1 MIKVKISYNLI
12 MRNKEVSEKLY
23 ELASYLEILGEMKF
37 KINAYIEAAR
47 RIENLTVPIEELAKE
62 GKLTEIKG
70 IGEGIAKKIV
80 QYLETGKIDKL
91 EEVKKQIP
99 ETLIEL
105 LNVPGVGPKGAYTL
119 YNKLGIK
126 NIEDLKK
133 AAIEGKIRELD
144 GFGPKKEENILK
156 ALQHAQKKEVRRIN
170 LGIAL
175 PIAEYV
181 KESLI
186 KGAPIDKIEICG
198 SIRRMKETIGDIDI
212 LVTSNNSN
220 QVMDF
225 FTNMQIVKEVINK
238 GDTKSTIITPE
249 GIQIDVRVVEPI
261 SFGAAVQYFTGSKE
275 HNVKIRELA
284 IKKGLK
290 VNEYGVFKI
299 DKDERV
305 CGEKEEEV
313 YNILGLPLIP
323 PEMREDRGEIE
334 LALENK
340 LPKIIDI
347 KDIKGDTH
355 VHTKYSD
362 GENTIYEMA
371 KKSIEL
377 GYEYLVIAD
386 HAKALGVASGLSIEK
401 YKEQKR
407 EIDRLND
414 EIGDKFRIFF
424 GCELNILSD
433 GSVDFEEKELS
444 IFDICLAGIHT
455 GFNQDKKKITERI
468 KKAMNIKKIKIITH
482 PTGRL
487 LGSRDEYEVDLD
499 EIFKEAKNN
508 GTILEINANP
518 ERLDLNDLNS
528 MHGKELYNLKF
539 SIGTDAHSING
550 LSDMRYG
557 VGVARRGWLTKKD
570 IINTLSLKE
579 FEKFI
584 KS

>member
-1 MIKVKISYNLI
+1 MSYNLI
-12 MRNKEVSEKLY
+12 MRNKEVSQKFY

-47 RIENLTVPIEELAKE
+47 RIENLSIPIENLAKE

-70 IGEGIAKKIV
+70 IGEGIAKKII

-91 EEVKKQIP
+91 EEAKKQIP

-105 LNVPGVGPKGAYTL
+105 LNIPGVGPRGAYTL
-119 YNKLGIK
+119 YKKLGIK

-133 AAIEGKIRELD
+133 AALEGKIRELD

-156 ALQHAQKKEVRRIN
+156 ALQDAKKKEARRIN
-170 LGIAL
+170 LGVAL

-181 KESLI
+181 KEDLI
-186 KGAPIDKIEICG
+186 NGTSIDKIEICG

-212 LVTSNNSN
+212 LVTSNNPN
-220 QVMDF
+220 EVMDY
-225 FTNMQIVKEVINK
+225 FTNMEIVKEIINK

-261 SFGAAVQYFTGSKE
+261 SFGAAVQYFTGSKQ

-299 DKDERV
+299 DNEKRV

-313 YNILGLPLIP
+313 YNILELPLIP

-334 LALENK
+334 LGLENK
-340 LPKIIDI
+340 LPEIIEI

-371 KKSIEL
+371 KKAIDM
-377 GYEYLVIAD
+377 GYEYIVIAD
-386 HAKALGVASGLSIEK
+386 HAKALGVASGLSIEDYEK
-401 YKEQKR
+401 QKK
-407 EIDRLND
+407 EIDKINEEL
-414 EIGDKFRIFF
+414 GDKFRIFF

-433 GSVDFEEKELS
+433 GKVDFEEKELS

-455 GFNQDKKKITERI
+455 GFNQDKKKMTERI

-499 EIFKEAKNN
+499 EIFKEANNN
-508 GTILEINANP
+508 GIILEINANP
-518 ERLDLNDLNS
+518 ERLDLNDINV
-528 MHGKELYNLKF
+528 MHGKEQYGLKF
-539 SIGTDAHSING
+539 AIGTDAHSIYG
-550 LSDMRYG
+550 LSDIRYG
-557 VGVARRGWLTKKD
+557 IGVARRGWLTKND
-570 IINTLSLKE
+570 VINTLSMKE

>member
-1 MIKVKISYNLI
+1 MSYNLI
-12 MRNKEVSEKLY
+12 MRNKEVSQKFY

-47 RIENLTVPIEELAKE
+47 RIENLSIPIENLAKE

-70 IGEGIAKKIV
+70 IGEGIAKKII

-91 EEVKKQIP
+91 EEAKKQIP

-105 LNVPGVGPKGAYTL
+105 LNIPGVGPRGAYTL
-119 YNKLGIK
+119 YKKLGIK

-133 AAIEGKIRELD
+133 AALEGKIRELD

-156 ALQHAQKKEVRRIN
+156 ALQDAKKKEARRIN
-170 LGIAL
+170 LGVAL

-181 KESLI
+181 KEDLI
-186 KGAPIDKIEICG
+186 NGTSIDKIEICG

-212 LVTSNNSN
+212 LVTSNNPN
-220 QVMDF
+220 EVMDY
-225 FTNMQIVKEVINK
+225 FTNMEIVKEIINK

-261 SFGAAVQYFTGSKE
+261 SFGAAVQYFTGSKQ

-299 DKDERV
+299 DNEKRV

-334 LALENK
+334 LGLENK
-340 LPKIIDI
+340 LPEIIEI

-371 KKSIEL
+371 KKAIDM
-377 GYEYLVIAD
+377 GYEYIVIAD
-386 HAKALGVASGLSIEK
+386 HAKALGVASGLSIEDYEK
-401 YKEQKR
+401 QKK
-407 EIDRLND
+407 EIDKINEEL
-414 EIGDKFRIFF
+414 GDKFRIFF

-433 GSVDFEEKELS
+433 GKVDFEEKELS

-455 GFNQDKKKITERI
+455 GFNQDKKKMTERI

-499 EIFKEAKNN
+499 EIFKEANNN
-508 GTILEINANP
+508 GIILEINANP
-518 ERLDLNDLNS
+518 ERLDLNDINV
-528 MHGKELYNLKF
+528 MHGKEQYGLKF
-539 SIGTDAHSING
+539 AIGTDAHSIYG
-550 LSDMRYG
+550 LSDIRYG
-557 VGVARRGWLTKKD
+557 IGVARRGWLTKND
-570 IINTLSLKE
+570 VINTLSMKE

>member
-1 MIKVKISYNLI
+1 
-12 MRNKEVSEKLY
+12 MRNKEVSEKFY
-23 ELASYLEILGEMKF
+23 ELASYLEILGEMRF

-47 RIENLTVPIEELAKE
+47 RIENLHIPIEEVAKQ

-70 IGEGIAKKIV
+70 IGEGIAKKII

-105 LNVPGVGPKGAYTL
+105 LNIPGIGPRGAYTL
-119 YNKLGIK
+119 YKKLGIK
-126 NIEDLKK
+126 NIEELRK
-133 AAIEGKIRELD
+133 AALEGKIRELD

-156 ALQHAQKKEVRRIN
+156 GLEEAKKKEVKRIN

-175 PIAEYV
+175 PLAEYV
-181 KESLI
+181 KENLI

-212 LVTSNNSN
+212 LVTSDNSN
-220 QVMDF
+220 HVMDF
-225 FTNMQIVKEVINK
+225 FTSMDIVKEVINK
-238 GDTKSTIITPE
+238 GDTKSTIMTPE

-261 SFGAAVQYFTGSKE
+261 SFGAAVQYFTGSKQ

-299 DKDERV
+299 DNEKRV
-305 CGEKEEEV
+305 CGETEEEV

-323 PEMREDRGEIE
+323 PELREDRGEIE
-334 LALENK
+334 LGLENR
-340 LPKIIDI
+340 LSKIIEI

-371 KKSIEL
+371 LKAIDM
-377 GYEYLVIAD
+377 GYEYIVIAD
-386 HAKALGVASGLSIEK
+386 HAQALGVASGLSIED
-401 YKEQKR
+401 YKKQKR
-407 EIDRLND
+407 EIDKINN
-414 EIGDKFRIFF
+414 EFGDKFRIFF

-433 GSVDFEEKELS
+433 GKVDFEESELS

-499 EIFKEAKNN
+499 EIFKEAKNS
-508 GTILEINANP
+508 GVILEINASY
-518 ERLDLNDLNS
+518 ERLDLNDINV
-528 MHGKELYNLKF
+528 MHGKEKYGLKF
-539 SIGTDAHSING
+539 SIGTDAHSVHG
-550 LSDMRYG
+550 LSDIKYG
-557 VGVARRGWLTKKD
+557 VGVARRGWLTKD
-570 IINTLSLKE
+570 DVINTLSLKE

-584 KS
+584 IS

>member
-1 MIKVKISYNLI
+1 MSYNLI
-12 MRNKEVSEKLY
+12 MRNKEVSQKFY

-47 RIENLTVPIEELAKE
+47 RIENLSIPIENLAKE

-70 IGEGIAKKIV
+70 IGEGIAKKII

-91 EEVKKQIP
+91 EEAKKQIP

-105 LNVPGVGPKGAYTL
+105 LNIPGVGPRGAYTL
-119 YNKLGIK
+119 YKKLGIK

-133 AAIEGKIRELD
+133 AALEGKIRELD

-156 ALQHAQKKEVRRIN
+156 ALQDAKKKEARRIN
-170 LGIAL
+170 LGVAL

-181 KESLI
+181 KEDLI
-186 KGAPIDKIEICG
+186 NGTSIDKIEICG

-212 LVTSNNSN
+212 LVTSNNPN
-220 QVMDF
+220 EVMDY
-225 FTNMQIVKEVINK
+225 FTNMEIVKEIINK

-261 SFGAAVQYFTGSKE
+261 SFGAAVQYFTGSKQ

-299 DKDERV
+299 DNEKRV

-323 PEMREDRGEIE
+323 PEMREDRGEVE
-334 LALENK
+334 LGLENK
-340 LPKIIDI
+340 LPEIIEI

-371 KKSIEL
+371 KKAIDM
-377 GYEYLVIAD
+377 GYEYIVIAD
-386 HAKALGVASGLSIEK
+386 HAKALGVASGLSIEDYEK
-401 YKEQKR
+401 QKK
-407 EIDRLND
+407 EIDKINEEL
-414 EIGDKFRIFF
+414 GDKFRIFF

-433 GSVDFEEKELS
+433 GKVDFEEKELS

-455 GFNQDKKKITERI
+455 GFNQDKKKMTERI

-499 EIFKEAKNN
+499 EIFKEANNN
-508 GTILEINANP
+508 GIILEINANP
-518 ERLDLNDLNS
+518 ERLDLNDINV
-528 MHGKELYNLKF
+528 MHGKEQYGLKF
-539 SIGTDAHSING
+539 AIGTDAHSIYG
-550 LSDMRYG
+550 LSDIRYG
-557 VGVARRGWLTKKD
+557 IGVARRGWLTKND
-570 IINTLSLKE
+570 VINTLSMKE

>member
-1 MIKVKISYNLI
+1 
-12 MRNKEVSEKLY
+12 MRNKEISEKFY
-23 ELASYLEILGEMKF
+23 ELASYLEILGEMRF

-47 RIENLTVPIEELAKE
+47 RIENLPIPIEEIAKQ

-70 IGEGIAKKIV
+70 IGEGIAKKII

-91 EEVKKQIP
+91 EEVKSKIP

-105 LNVPGVGPKGAYTL
+105 LNIPGVGPRGAYTL
-119 YNKLGIK
+119 YKKLGIK
-126 NIEDLKK
+126 NVDDLRK
-133 AAIEGKIRELD
+133 AALEGKIRELD

-156 ALQHAQKKEVRRIN
+156 GLEEAKKKEVRRIS

-175 PIAEYV
+175 PLAEYV
-181 KESLI
+181 KENLI
-186 KGAPIDKIEICG
+186 KGATIDKIEICG

-212 LVTSNNSN
+212 LVTSKNSN
-220 QVMDF
+220 QVMDN
-225 FTNMQIVKEVINK
+225 FTNMEIVKEVINK

-261 SFGAAVQYFTGSKE
+261 SFGAAVQYFTGSKQ

-299 DKDERV
+299 DDEVRV
-305 CGEKEEEV
+305 CGETEKEV

-323 PEMREDRGEIE
+323 PELREDRGEIE
-334 LALENK
+334 LGLENK
-340 LPKIIDI
+340 LPKIVEIN
-347 KDIKGDTH
+347 DIKGDTH

-371 KKSIEL
+371 LKAIDM
-377 GYEYLVIAD
+377 GYEYIVIAD
-386 HAKALGVASGLSIEK
+386 HAKSLGVASGLSIEDYEK
-401 YKEQKR
+401 QKR
-407 EIDRLND
+407 EIDKIN
-414 EIGDKFRIFF
+414 EEFGDKFRIFF

-433 GSVDFEEKELS
+433 GKLDFEERDLS

-487 LGSRDEYEVDLD
+487 IGLRDEYEVDLD
-499 EIFKEAKNN
+499 EIFKEAKNC
-508 GTILEINANP
+508 GTVLEINASY
-518 ERLDLNDLNS
+518 ERLDLNDINV
-528 MHGKELYNLKF
+528 MHGKEQYGLKF
-539 SIGTDAHSING
+539 SIGTDAHSIYG
-550 LSDMRYG
+550 LYDIKYG
-557 VGVARRGWLTKKD
+557 IGVARRGWLTKKD

>member
-1 MIKVKISYNLI
+1 
-12 MRNKEVSEKLY
+12 MRNKEVSEKFY
-23 ELASYLEILGEMKF
+23 ELASYLEILGEMRF

-47 RIENLTVPIEELAKE
+47 RIENLSVPIEEIAKQ

-70 IGEGIAKKIV
+70 IGEGIAKKII

-91 EEVKKQIP
+91 EEVKSKIP

-105 LNVPGVGPKGAYTL
+105 LNIPGVGPRGAYTL
-119 YNKLGIK
+119 YKKLGIK
-126 NIEDLKK
+126 NIEDLRK
-133 AAIEGKIRELD
+133 AALEGKIRELD

-156 ALQHAQKKEVRRIN
+156 GLQEAKKKEVRRIS
-170 LGIAL
+170 LGIAMPL
-175 PIAEYV
+175 AEYV
-181 KESLI
+181 KENLI

-212 LVTSNNSN
+212 LVTSKNSN
-220 QVMDF
+220 QVMEN
-225 FTNMQIVKEVINK
+225 FTNMDIVKEVINK

-249 GIQIDVRVVEPI
+249 GIQIDARVVEPI
-261 SFGAAVQYFTGSKE
+261 SFGAAVQYFTGSKQ

-290 VNEYGVFKI
+290 INEYGVFKI
-299 DKDERV
+299 DGEVRV
-305 CGEKEEEV
+305 CGETEEEV

-323 PEMREDRGEIE
+323 PELREDRGEIE
-334 LALENK
+334 LGLENR
-340 LPKIIDI
+340 LPQIVEIN
-347 KDIKGDTH
+347 DIKGDTH
-355 VHTKYSD
+355 LHTKYSD
-362 GENTIYEMA
+362 GENTIHEMA
-371 KKSIEL
+371 LKAIDM
-377 GYEYLVIAD
+377 GYEYIVIAD
-386 HAKALGVASGLSIEK
+386 HAKSLGVASGLSIED
-401 YKEQKR
+401 YKKQKR
-407 EIDRLND
+407 EIDKIN
-414 EIGDKFRIFF
+414 EEFGDKFKIFF

-433 GSVDFEEKELS
+433 CKIDFEERDLS

-487 LGSRDEYEVDLD
+487 IGSRDEYEVDLD
-499 EIFKEAKNN
+499 EIFKEAKNC
-508 GTILEINANP
+508 GTVLEINASY
-518 ERLDLNDLNS
+518 ERLDLNDINV
-528 MHGKELYNLKF
+528 MHGKEQYGLKF
-539 SIGTDAHSING
+539 SIGTDAHSIYG
-550 LSDMRYG
+550 LYDIKYG
-557 VGVARRGWLTKKD
+557 IGVARRGWLTKND

>member
-1 MIKVKISYNLI
+1 MSYNLI
-12 MRNKEVSEKLY
+12 MRNKEVSQKFY

-47 RIENLTVPIEELAKE
+47 RIENLSIPIENLAKE

-70 IGEGIAKKIV
+70 IGEGIAKKII

-99 ETLIEL
+99 ESLIEL
-105 LNVPGVGPKGAYTL
+105 LNIPGVGPRGAYTL
-119 YNKLGIK
+119 YKKLGIK

-133 AAIEGKIRELD
+133 AALEGKIRELD

-156 ALQHAQKKEVRRIN
+156 ALQDAKKKEARRIN
-170 LGIAL
+170 LGVAL

-181 KESLI
+181 KEDLI
-186 KGAPIDKIEICG
+186 KGASIDKIEICG

-212 LVTSNNSN
+212 LVTSNNPN
-220 QVMDF
+220 EVMDY
-225 FTNMQIVKEVINK
+225 FTNMEIVKEVINK

-261 SFGAAVQYFTGSKE
+261 SFGAAVQYFTGSKQ

-284 IKKGLK
+284 IKRGLK

-299 DKDERV
+299 DNEKRV

-313 YNILGLPLIP
+313 YNTLGLPLIP
-323 PEMREDRGEIE
+323 PEMREDRGEVE
-334 LALENK
+334 LGLENK
-340 LPKIIDI
+340 LPEIIEI

-355 VHTKYSD
+355 IHTKYSD
-362 GENTIYEMA
+362 GENSIYEMA
-371 KKSIEL
+371 KKAIDM
-377 GYEYLVIAD
+377 GYEYIVIAD
-386 HAKALGVASGLSIEK
+386 HAKALGVASGLSIEDYEK
-401 YKEQKR
+401 QKKEIEKIN
-407 EIDRLND
+407 EEFGN
-414 EIGDKFRIFF
+414 KFRIFF

-433 GSVDFEEKELS
+433 GKVDFEEKELS

-455 GFNQDKKKITERI
+455 GFTQDKKKITERI

-487 LGSRDEYEVDLD
+487 LGSRDEYEVNLD
-499 EIFKEAKNN
+499 EIFKEANNN
-508 GTILEINANP
+508 GIILEINSTP
-518 ERLDLNDLNS
+518 ERLDLNDINV
-528 MHGKELYNLKF
+528 MHGKELYGLKF
-539 SIGTDAHSING
+539 AIGTDAHSIYG
-550 LSDMRYG
+550 LSDIRYG
-557 VGVARRGWLTKKD
+557 IGVARRGWLTKND
-570 IINTLSLKE
+570 VINTLSIKD

>member
-1 MIKVKISYNLI
+1 MSYNLI
-12 MRNKEVSEKLY
+12 MRNKEVSQKFY

-47 RIENLTVPIEELAKE
+47 RIENLSIPIENLAKE

-70 IGEGIAKKIV
+70 IGEGIAKKII

-91 EEVKKQIP
+91 EEAKKQIP

-105 LNVPGVGPKGAYTL
+105 LNIPGVGPRGAYTL
-119 YNKLGIK
+119 YKKLGIK

-133 AAIEGKIRELD
+133 AALEGKIRELD

-156 ALQHAQKKEVRRIN
+156 ALQDAKKKEARRIN
-170 LGIAL
+170 LGVAL

-181 KESLI
+181 KEDLI
-186 KGAPIDKIEICG
+186 NGTSIDKIEICG

-212 LVTSNNSN
+212 LVTSNNPN
-220 QVMDF
+220 KVMDY
-225 FTNMQIVKEVINK
+225 FTNMEIVKEIINK

-261 SFGAAVQYFTGSKE
+261 SFGAAVQYFTGSKQ

-299 DKDERV
+299 DNEKRV

-334 LALENK
+334 LGLENK
-340 LPKIIDI
+340 LPEIIEI

-371 KKSIEL
+371 KKAIDM
-377 GYEYLVIAD
+377 GYEYIVIAD
-386 HAKALGVASGLSIEK
+386 HAKALGVASGLSIEDYEK
-401 YKEQKR
+401 QKK
-407 EIDRLND
+407 EIDKINEEL
-414 EIGDKFRIFF
+414 GDKFRIFF

-433 GSVDFEEKELS
+433 GKVDFEEKELS

-455 GFNQDKKKITERI
+455 GFNQDKKKMTERI

-499 EIFKEAKNN
+499 EIFKEANNN
-508 GTILEINANP
+508 GIILEINANP
-518 ERLDLNDLNS
+518 ERLDLNDINV
-528 MHGKELYNLKF
+528 MHGKEQYGLKF
-539 SIGTDAHSING
+539 AIGTDAHSIYG
-550 LSDMRYG
+550 LSDIRYG
-557 VGVARRGWLTKKD
+557 IGVARRGWLTKND
-570 IINTLSLKE
+570 VINTLSMKE